1 MPDPKNDDLT
11 LKTGSSDPVATYKEI
26 LRNVLD
32 NRPSGTRQRLAAAI
46 GKNRSF
52 ISQISSPTYPTPIP
66 VEHVERIIELCHF
79 APSEREGFLAAY
91 RAAHPRRF
99 KRLER
104 ATERQL
110 NLRVPDL
117 GRDDLNRAFD
127 RAMVEIAQR
136 MARLMAGVQDE
147 KGGRTGID
155 RKPIT

>member
-1 MPDPKNDDLT
+1 MPDPKPDGRQPR
-11 LKTGSSDPVATYKEI
+11 TGSSDPVATYKEI

-32 NRPSGTRQRLAAAI
+32 NRPSGTRQRLAEAI

-79 APSEREGFLAAY
+79 APSERAGFLEAY

-104 ATERQL
+104 ATDRQL
-110 NLRVPDL
+110 KLSVPDL
-117 GRDDLNRAFD
+117 GRDALNQAFD

-136 MARLMAGVQDE
+136 MARLMSGVEDE
-147 KGGRTGID
+147 KNSRNGD
-155 RKPIT
+155 R